1 MIRAPA
7 VTGPTI
13 LSPKAGETVART
25 GMLTMP
31 KASGLKPG
39 AGWIILYRSL
49 VTAPTGTGFKSASVI
64 NEYGATGVEVQ
75 WL

>member
-1 MIRAPA
+1 
-7 VTGPTI
+7 
-13 LSPKAGETVART
+13 
-25 GMLTMP
+25 MP

-49 VTAPTGTGFKSASVI
+49 VTNPAGTGFKSAKVVDYS
-64 NEYGATGVEVQ
+64 GASEVEVQ